1 MERARFG
8 REAELA
14 RVSSFLDAV
23 PNGPHALVL
32 GGEAGIGKS
41 AVWLDALEDA
51 RARSYRVLSSRPT
64 EAEAKLSFAAVGDLL
79 DDVVDEVLDAIPAP
93 QRTAL
98 EIALLRTEAGPTPP
112 DRRTLSSAFH
122 GALIALAE
130 AGPVVLAIDDAVWL
144 DPPSARVVEFAIR
157 RLHDVPIGILDHG
170 AGRGHGPSSPRPR
183 PSAAARTHRPADRRS
198 DLTGGDPRPSERR
211 ALHAPASI
219 GPPRHPRNGGGE
231 PLPGLGA
238 GARDPSNGDRPGA
251 GGVPPGPVHTH
262 RPRRRPAGRTLRS
275 GQAGAPP
282 DGGRLAA
289 HRIADRTGDRGDR
302 RRPSDRSRLRRRCDR
317 GERGAD
323 PTDPPAPRDRAVLG
337 VVRTGAQRRA
347 PEAARRS

>member
-1 MERARFG
+1 MTLKRVVRPVVLSTTQPDGWPRSTALIRGRCGRGSRCRHRDPEGDNGPEPRGGESHMERARFG

-79 DDVVDEVLDAIPAP
+79 DGVVDEVLDAISAP

-130 AGPVVLAIDDAVWL
+130 AGPLVLAVD
-144 DPPSARVVEFAIR
+144 
-157 RLHDVPIGILDHG
+157 
-170 AGRGHGPSSPRPR
+170 
-183 PSAAARTHRPADRRS
+183 
-198 DLTGGDPRPSERR
+198 
-211 ALHAPASI
+211 
-219 GPPRHPRNGGGE
+219 
-231 PLPGLGA
+231 
-238 GARDPSNGDRPGA
+238 
-251 GGVPPGPVHTH
+251 
-262 RPRRRPAGRTLRS
+262 
-275 GQAGAPP
+275 
-282 DGGRLAA
+282 
-289 HRIADRTGDRGDR
+289 
-302 RRPSDRSRLRRRCDR
+302 
-317 GERGAD
+317 
-323 PTDPPAPRDRAVLG
+323 
-337 VVRTGAQRRA
+337 
-347 PEAARRS
+347 

>member
-51 RARSYRVLSSRPT
+51 RARAYRVLSSRPT

-79 DDVVDEVLDAIPAP
+79 DGVVDEILDAISAP

-130 AGPVVLAIDDAVWL
+130 AGPLVVAVDDVAWL
-144 DPPSARVVEFAIR
+144 DAPSARVLEFAIR
-157 RLHDVPIGILDHG
+157 RLHDVPIGILVT
-170 AGRGHGPSSPRPR
+170 
-183 PSAAARTHRPADRRS
+183 ARAEDM
-198 DLTGGDPRPSERR
+198 DPLPLGLDR
-211 ALHAPASI
+211 ALPPERI
-219 GPPRHPRNGGGE
+219 DRLIVGPISQ
-231 PLPGLGA
+231 A
-238 GARDPSNGDRPGA
+238 ATRDLLNEELS
-251 GGVPPGPVHTH
+251 T
-262 RPRRRPAGRTLRS
+262 
-275 GQAGAPP
+275 
-282 DGGRLAA
+282 RL
-289 HRIADRTGDRGDR
+289 
-302 RRPSDRSRLRRRCDR
+302 
-317 GERGAD
+317 
-323 PTDPPAPRDRAVLG
+323 
-337 VVRTGAQRRA
+337 
-347 PEAARRS
+347 